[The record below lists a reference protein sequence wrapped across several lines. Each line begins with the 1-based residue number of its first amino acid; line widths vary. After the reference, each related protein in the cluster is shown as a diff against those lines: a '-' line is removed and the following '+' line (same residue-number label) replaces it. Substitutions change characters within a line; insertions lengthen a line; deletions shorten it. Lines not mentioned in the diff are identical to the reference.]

1 MSLAGSDCARR
12 WAGAK
17 DLTFA
22 IGSFG
27 SEEGTLAWIKKRPV
41 DTGSECLFKPRHVIR
56 HSNNGVRDNFRQG
69 TVARANRGGRQE
81 FQNHP

>member
-27 SEEGTLAWIKKRPV
+27 SEEGTLAWIKKTACRRV
-41 DTGSECLFKPRHVIR
+41 
-56 HSNNGVRDNFRQG
+56 VR
-69 TVARANRGGRQE
+69 VP
-81 FQNHP
+81 FQTATRDKGP